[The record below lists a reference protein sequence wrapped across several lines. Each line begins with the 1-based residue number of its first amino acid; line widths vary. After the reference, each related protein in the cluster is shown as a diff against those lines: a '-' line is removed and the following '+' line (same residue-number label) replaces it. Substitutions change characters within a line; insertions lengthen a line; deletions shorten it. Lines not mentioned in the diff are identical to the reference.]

1 MSEPS
6 SISTGIAARYATAL
20 FDLALETG
28 AVDALDADADAL
40 AAAISESAELRDLM
54 RSPVYG
60 RDEAEAG
67 IGAVADA
74 MGLQALTGNALKL
87 MAQNRRLFVVPGFVT
102 ALKDMI
108 AEHKGE
114 VTADVASAK
123 ALTAGQ
129 AKKLEDTLTG
139 AVGKNVKLNVT
150 VDEGLIGGL
159 VVKVGSKMIDTSIRS
174 QLNALK
180 NTMKEVG

>member
-74 MGLQALTGNALKL
+74 MGL
-87 MAQNRRLFVVPGFVT
+87 
-102 ALKDMI
+102 
-108 AEHKGE
+108 
-114 VTADVASAK
+114 
-123 ALTAGQ
+123 
-129 AKKLEDTLTG
+129 
-139 AVGKNVKLNVT
+139 
-150 VDEGLIGGL
+150 
-159 VVKVGSKMIDTSIRS
+159 
-174 QLNALK
+174 
-180 NTMKEVG
+180 